1 MTIMD
6 NAIDFAN
13 KTLKKLERIGVKD
26 LPPGSQYDDGEFDSG
41 SSIDD
46 YSKATVDLEA
56 IGLS

>member
-1 MTIMD
+1 MD

-46 YSKATVDLEA
+46 YSKATVDLEV